1 MRSALRMRS
10 ALLGAA
16 RMQQRAMPVNRFYS
30 QASQLRALDA
40 SKLSIT
46 KTQSPKAL
54 TKPEELVFGKEFT
67 GTTSQPC
74 RDMTN
79 S

>member
-1 MRSALRMRS
+1 MRS

-16 RMQQRAMPVNRFYS
+16 RVQRTMPMGRFYS
-30 QASQLRALDA
+30 QASQLPGLDA

-54 TKPEELVFGKEFT
+54 QKPEELVFGKEFT
-67 GTTSQPC
+67 G
-74 RDMTN
+74 
-79 S
+79 

>member
-1 MRSALRMRS
+1 M
-10 ALLGAA
+10 G
-16 RMQQRAMPVNRFYS
+16 RFYS
-30 QASQLRALDA
+30 QAATLRGLDA

-67 GTTSQPC
+67 G
-74 RDMTN
+74 
-79 S
+79 

>member
-16 RMQQRAMPVNRFYS
+16 RTQRAVPARFYS
-30 QASQLRALDA
+30 QASQLRGLDA

-46 KTQSPKAL
+46 KTQNPKPL
-54 TKPEELVFGKEFT
+54 TKPEDLVFGKEFT
-67 GTTSQPC
+67 G
-74 RDMTN
+74 R
-79 S
+79 